1 VPVAVNWRVVP
12 FAMLGLVG
20 VTARETSV
28 AGVTVRVVEADTP
41 PEVALIVVEPVS
53 TEVASP
59 FEPAALLMV
68 AIPVDEELHVTDA
81 VRSWVEP
88 SV

>member
-1 VPVAVNWRVVP
+1 VAVNWRVVP

-20 VTARETSV
+20 VMARETSV

-41 PEVALIVVEPVS
+41 PDVARIVVEPVS

-59 FEPAALLMV
+59 FEPDALLIV
-68 AIPVDEELHVTDA
+68 AMFVAEELQVTDA

>member
-1 VPVAVNWRVVP
+1 
-12 FAMLGLVG
+12 MG
-20 VTARETSV
+20 VTARESSI
-28 AGVTVRVVEADTP
+28 AGLTVSEVDPDMP
-41 PEVALIVVEPVS
+41 PEVAVIVVEPEV

-68 AIPVDEELHVTDA
+68 ATPLDEELQVTDA
-81 VRSWVEP
+81 VRSWVEL